1 MRKHTVPSGLKKYWQ
16 FIHRLTPVST
26 TCRPV
31 EIKVRTIGLAGS
43 HHNRSCDCELPGAL
57 RESLPLPSAIKIAAT
72 TTVQSA
78 MRPGPNSTDR
88 RTWLHHPRPVHRNQY
103 RK

>member
-1 MRKHTVPSGLKKYWQ
+1 MRKHTVSSGLKKYWQ

-31 EIKVRTIGLAGS
+31 EIKVRTIGLAATTTGVATAS
-43 HHNRSCDCELPGAL
+43 YLVRW
-57 RESLPLPSAIKIAAT
+57 IAAT

-88 RTWLHHPRPVHRNQY
+88 RTWLHHPHPVHQNQY